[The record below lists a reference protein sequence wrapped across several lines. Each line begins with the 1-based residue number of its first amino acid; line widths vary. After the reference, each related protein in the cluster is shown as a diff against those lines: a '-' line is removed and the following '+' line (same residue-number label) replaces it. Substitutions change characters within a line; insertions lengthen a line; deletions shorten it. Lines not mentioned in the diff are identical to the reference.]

1 VVPSILGRAFVSP
14 IFSAATKLR
23 MAREWWYAPRRS
35 NGDESVA
42 ALVERHYG
50 AEMVDRL
57 ADPLL
62 SGVYG
67 GEASQLS
74 ARAVLPRLVE
84 MESKHGSLGR
94 GMLAARKNTNHSP
107 SGPPIFTS
115 LKGGMQQLSEALVA
129 KLSAGSLRADSPVQ
143 AVQRQDRGWIVSAG
157 YASDRFDAVI
167 VATPAT
173 AAAPLLEI
181 ASADLAAELRAI
193 PYSSSVTVTLGFDKN
208 KDKNKNKDVRAVLPP
223 GFGFLAPRSE
233 GKRMLAAT
241 FVHNKF
247 PHRAPE
253 NRALI
258 RCFLGGSRDEQVL
271 QLSDEEILGI
281 VRDELREIVGLKA
294 EPLFTRIYRWRGAMA
309 QYTIGHL
316 DRLARIESLLKPL
329 PGLALAGNGY
339 RGIGVPDCVR
349 SGEEAVQQV
358 LAEFL

>member
-1 VVPSILGRAFVSP
+1 
-14 IFSAATKLR
+14 
-23 MAREWWYAPRRS
+23 MAREWWSAPRRS

-50 AEMVDRL
+50 AEMVERL

-84 MESKHGSLGR
+84 MELKHGSLGR
-94 GMLAARKNTNHSP
+94 GLLAARKNTNHSP
-107 SGPPIFTS
+107 SAPPIFTS
-115 LKGGMQQLSEALVA
+115 LKGGMQQLSEALVTE
-129 KLSAGSLRADSPVQ
+129 LSADTLRANSHVQ

-173 AAAPLLEI
+173 AAAPLLEM
-181 ASADLAAELRAI
+181 AGADLAAELRTI
-193 PYSSSVTVTLGFDKN
+193 PYSSSVTVTLGFDKG
-208 KDKNKNKDVRAVLPP
+208 KNKDVRAVLPP
-223 GFGFLAPRSE
+223 GFGFLVPRSE

-253 NRALI
+253 DRALI

-271 QLSDEEILGI
+271 QLTDEEILGI
-281 VRDELREIVGLKA
+281 VREELREIVGLKG

-316 DRLARIESLLKPL
+316 DRLERIESLLKPL

-339 RGIGVPDCVR
+339 RGIGVPDCVH

-358 LAEFL
+358 LAG